1 MHEERMNTEEA
12 INIPVWRR
20 TLLTIVEAA
29 QFYHIGEK
37 RLRMIVD
44 MHPEGDF
51 YLMNGNRVLIK
62 RELFEKF
69 IAESSVI

>member
-1 MHEERMNTEEA
+1 MHEVRMNNEEA
-12 INIPVWRR
+12 INISVWRR

-29 QFYHIGEK
+29 EFYHIGEK

-62 RELFEKF
+62 RELFD
-69 IAESSVI
+69 

>member
-1 MHEERMNTEEA
+1 MLGEL
-12 INIPVWRR
+12 IN
-20 TLLTIVEAA
+20 L
-29 QFYHIGEK
+29 YKEK
-37 RLRMIVD
+37 DLKLNPAY
-44 MHPEGDF
+44 PEGNF

>member
-1 MHEERMNTEEA
+1 MNDEKDSSEE
-12 INIPVWRR
+12 IGVIPVWRR
-20 TLLTIVEAA
+20 YLLTIVEAA

-37 RLRMIVD
+37 RLRMLVD
-44 MHPEGDF
+44 MHPNGDF

-69 IAESSVI
+69 ISESSVK

>member
-1 MHEERMNTEEA
+1 MYEERTGNEEVF
-12 INIPVWRR
+12 NIPVWKRS
-20 TLLTIVEAA
+20 LLTIVEAA

-44 MHPEGDF
+44 MHPEGNF
-51 YLMNGNRVLIK
+51 YLMIGNKILIK

>member
-1 MHEERMNTEEA
+1 MHEERMNNEVS